1 MELKEAKDF
10 KEAYLSW
17 LHENI
22 SVTEMGDYFRIIT
35 PFLDRY
41 NDHLILYAKEEQG
54 IYTLTDDGYVI
65 NELAL
70 AGAEPSS
77 GRRLKLLN
85 EIVAGYGVKVE
96 KDELVVTATPRDFAQ
111 KKHMLLQAMMTVDD
125 LFMTSRSRVSS
136 LFFEEIAQF
145 LSHHDVRYSESLQL
159 AGLSGLSHKVDFLI
173 PSSKK
178 APERMVKAIN
188 SPTRTNIES
197 VLFTYSDVKETR
209 KQDLKLVVFLNDR
222 EASVSD
228 SLLGALETYS
238 ALPIPWSQK
247 EKHVQELVA

>member
-1 MELKEAKDF
+1 M
-10 KEAYLSW
+10 SW

-54 IYTLTDDGYVI
+54 IYTLTDDGYII

-77 GRRLKLLN
+77 GRRLKLLDA
-85 EIVAGYGVKVE
+85 IVAGYGVKVE
-96 KDELVVTATPRDFAQ
+96 KDELMVTATPKDFAQ

-125 LFMTSRSRVSS
+125 LFMTSRSRVAS

-145 LSHHDVRYSESLQL
+145 LSNHDVRYSESLQF

-178 APERMVKAIN
+178 APERMVKGIN

-222 EASVSD
+222 EAPVSD